1 MAYDAQKGYN
11 TDPNFDYSN
20 AIRNAASEEEKTRLT
35 QERQKKIDDRYKGQ
49 EPNLTGKD
57 YTFTQEM
64 NQRSPDV
71 ESGQANPGASTAG
84 AGVQTDAQGSQG
96 SQ

>member
-35 QERQKKIDDRYKGQ
+35 QERHKKIDDRYKGQ
-49 EPNLTGKD
+49 
-57 YTFTQEM
+57 
-64 NQRSPDV
+64 
-71 ESGQANPGASTAG
+71 
-84 AGVQTDAQGSQG
+84 
-96 SQ
+96 